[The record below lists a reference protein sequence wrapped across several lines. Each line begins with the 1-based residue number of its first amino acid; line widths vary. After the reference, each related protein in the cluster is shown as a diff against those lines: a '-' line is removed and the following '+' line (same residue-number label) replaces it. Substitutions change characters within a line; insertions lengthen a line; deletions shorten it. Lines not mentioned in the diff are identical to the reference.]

1 MLALLLLAVLPLL
14 SLASCARDRSA
25 PGLYRSYCR
34 RCHGPSGE
42 GPQRPVRLYPRL
54 DLRSSPMVL
63 RGDRA
68 AVRQRIAEGHGPMP
82 SYSKRLTP
90 EELERLVDFTLQIPL
105 QASQSSSPS
114 SGRK

>member
-1 MLALLLLAVLPLL
+1 MLLLAALL
-14 SLASCARDRSA
+14 SLAACARDRSA
-25 PGLYRSYCR
+25 PSLYPSYCR
-34 RCHGPSGE
+34 RCHGPNGE
-42 GPQRPVRLYPRL
+42 GPKKPVRLYPHL

-90 EELERLVDFTLQIPL
+90 EELERLVDFTLQIP
-105 QASQSSSPS
+105 SQISQPA
-114 SGRK
+114 GRE

>member
-1 MLALLLLAVLPLL
+1 MLLLAALL
-14 SLASCARDRSA
+14 SLAACARDRSA

-34 RCHGPSGE
+34 RCHGPNGE
-42 GPQRPVRLYPRL
+42 GPKTPVKLYPHL

-63 RGDRA
+63 RKDRA

-90 EELERLVDFTLQIPL
+90 EELERLVDFTLQIP
-105 QASQSSSPS
+105 SHRP
-114 SGRK
+114 RRE

>member
-1 MLALLLLAVLPLL
+1 MRAALIIILVLLLAG
-14 SLASCARDRSA
+14 CARDRSA

-34 RCHGPSGE
+34 RCHGAE
-42 GPQRPVRLYPRL
+42 GQGPKRSVKLYPHL

-82 SYSKRLTP
+82 AYSKRLTP
-90 EELERLVDFTLQIPL
+90 EEMERLVDFTLQIPT
-105 QASQSSSPS
+105 QSSQP
-114 SGRK
+114 SGRE